1 MEWLRA
7 AGEDIQFA
15 FFKAMM
21 RDLENGQLSG
31 DWKRVLYAL
40 IPKDGCHPN
49 IPSEWREVALMPHDL
64 KICLQMVR
72 RHAYLRLESRIS
84 AEQVGWTEGMGA
96 PEVGLVL
103 QGLIQ
108 QAKRLGHPLWVLYI
122 DLATFF
128 PKIRR
133 DLASISELLT
143 GLPPEVVKLTRLI
156 YGAHL
161 DREQAV
167 QCQYDTAAG
176 LGLPF
181 ANHMGRLMGWPPCR
195 LLG

>member
-1 MEWLRA
+1 
-7 AGEDIQFA
+7 
-15 FFKAMM
+15 M

-49 IPSEWREVALMPHDL
+49 IPSEWREIALMPQDL

-96 PEVGLVL
+96 PEVRLVL

-108 QAKRLGHPLWVLYI
+108 QAKRLGHPLW
-122 DLATFF
+122 
-128 PKIRR
+128 
-133 DLASISELLT
+133 
-143 GLPPEVVKLTRLI
+143 
-156 YGAHL
+156 
-161 DREQAV
+161 
-167 QCQYDTAAG
+167 
-176 LGLPF
+176 
-181 ANHMGRLMGWPPCR
+181 
-195 LLG
+195 